1 MIGTSL
7 PALVLLLA
15 TATVG
20 TACSSPRD
28 QDQSHAAG
36 KAATPATP
44 TSSTKIAQAPSQPSA
59 TKTLLKPGLWRVE
72 GPEFSALSEQGKV
85 YLCIDAS
92 STALIDPPTPA
103 QAKCTTD
110 HGTPKPGLYLGNSVC
125 HFEDKIVTTRVRIDG
140 DDLYFRDVVT
150 HHTPDD
156 VESGEKA
163 SHFAERVGDC
173 QKDQAPGTAY
183 TQAYGE
189 EAMHPA
195 ELPESLQAH
204 D

>member
-1 MIGTSL
+1 MIGTSF
-7 PALVLLLA
+7 PALALLLA

-20 TACSSPRD
+20 TGCSQRD
-28 QDQSHAAG
+28 QDPSHAAG
-36 KAATPATP
+36 KAATDATP
-44 TSSTKIAQAPSQPSA
+44 ASSAKTPQAQSQPSIS
-59 TKTLLKPGLWRVE
+59 KTLLKPGLWRVE
-72 GPEFSALSEQGKV
+72 GPEFNALSEQGKV
-85 YLCIDAS
+85 YLCIDAA

-125 HFEDKIVTTRVRIDG
+125 HFEDRIVTTRVRIDG
-140 DDLYFRDVVT
+140 DDLYFRDAIT

-156 VESGEKA
+156 VESGEKV

-195 ELPESLQAH
+195 ELPDSLQAH